1 MISGILVEP
10 VPDPCYRLT
19 PLGLLKFILAQLPLK
34 EAFRMAAE
42 TGSPDQVDKLKLN
55 LPRVLGLKDV
65 IGLLIGCVIGSGI
78 FIVPAEVATQ
88 VASPILMLGVWLV
101 GGVASFFGALAFS
114 ELGAAYPAAGG
125 MYVYLRESFGSLIAF
140 LFGWSLFLVID
151 SGAIATLAVAFS
163 SNYLTYFVPM
173 SPWTQKMVALAFI
186 VVHVAINYVGV
197 RWGALV
203 QNILMVVKFGA
214 ILAVT
219 LLVFIFAKG
228 NTANFVQPEIGTFSP
243 GVLSSFGVALV
254 ASLWAYKGWEC
265 VTFSC
270 GEIKK
275 PERNLP
281 LGLFTGTLLVLF
293 CYLITNMAY
302 LYVAPTSQIAKSPT
316 IAADAMSKAIGPVGG
331 SVIAFVILFS
341 IFGAAGAIV
350 MTSPRVYF
358 AMARDGLFF
367 QKIAAVHPKYL
378 TPYISILALGVW
390 SAILSLSGTFDQ
402 LLTYVIF
409 GQWIFFGLTVASVF
423 ILRRKRPDLPRPYK
437 TWGYPITPFLFILC
451 ALYIS
456 LNSLITQFTSSMAG
470 LLVILIGIPAYLYWR
485 AKLAHAPSAN

>member
-1 MISGILVEP
+1 
-10 VPDPCYRLT
+10 
-19 PLGLLKFILAQLPLK
+19 
-34 EAFRMAAE
+34 MAAE
-42 TGSPDQVDKLKLN
+42 SNSQAQVDKLKLN
-55 LPRVLGLKDV
+55 LPRVLGLKDI
-65 IGLLIGCVIGSGI
+65 IGILIGCVIGSGI

-88 VASPILMLGVWLV
+88 VSSPILMLGVWLV

-114 ELGAAYPAAGG
+114 ELGAAYPDAGG

-163 SNYLTYFVPM
+163 SNYLTYFVAM
-173 SPWTQKMVALAFI
+173 SPWTQKLVALLFI
-186 VVHVAINYVGV
+186 AAHVAINYVGV

-228 NTANFVQPEIGTFSP
+228 NTANFVRPEIGAFSP
-243 GVLSSFGVALV
+243 GLLSSFGVALV
-254 ASLWAYKGWEC
+254 ASLWAYKGWEA

-270 GEIKK
+270 GEIKR

-281 LGLFTGTLLVLF
+281 LGLFVGTLLVLF

-302 LYVAPTSQIAKSPT
+302 LYIAPTAQIAKSPT
-316 IAADAMSKAIGPVGG
+316 IAADAMSQAIGPVGG

-378 TPYISILALGVW
+378 TPYISIITLGVW

-423 ILRRKRPDLPRPYK
+423 ILRRTRPDLPRPYK

-456 LNSLITQFTSSMAG
+456 LNSLITEFASSMAG
-470 LLVILIGIPAYLYWR
+470 LLVILVGIPAYLYWR
-485 AKLAHAPSAN
+485 AKLAQAPSAK